1 MPLSELPMPR
11 DFPCNSPVIM
21 GILNVT
27 PDSFSDGGRH
37 WTPQDALRHVE
48 RMIEDGADIIDIG
61 GESTRPFA
69 DPVDKN
75 EELSRVIPVIE
86 KVREIS
92 DIPISVDTHKA
103 SVAHEALRAGADII
117 NDISGLTYD
126 DRMARVIAEHDA
138 YAVIM
143 HMRGTPK
150 NMQENPVYDNVI
162 AEIMA
167 FLRRQSSYAA
177 HAGIDERKIIIDPG
191 IGFGKR
197 VEDNLCIL
205 KMLHAFKE
213 LGKPVLI
220 GTSMKSFIGKI
231 TDSPLEERV
240 EGTLATLA
248 VALMNG
254 ADIFRVHDVG
264 RALKVLKMVKAVMDA

>member
-1 MPLSELPMPR
+1 MPR
-11 DFPCNSPVIM
+11 DFPCNSPIIM

-37 WTPQDALRHVE
+37 VTLRDAAAHAQ

-61 GESTRPFA
+61 GESTRPLA
-69 DPVDKN
+69 DPVDEE

-86 KVREIS
+86 KVRDIS
-92 DIPISVDTHKA
+92 DIPISVDTYKA

-126 DRMARVIAEHDA
+126 DRMAHVVAEHGA

-143 HMRGTPK
+143 HIRGTPK
-150 NMQENPVYDNVI
+150 NMQENPVYDNVV

-167 FLRRQSSYAA
+167 FLRRQSI
-177 HAGIDERKIIIDPG
+177 HAVKAGVDERKIIVDPG

-197 VEDNLCIL
+197 VEDNLRIL
-205 KMLHAFKE
+205 KMLNLFKE
-213 LGKPVLI
+213 LGKPLLI
-220 GTSMKSFIGKI
+220 GTSMKSFIGKV

-248 VALMNG
+248 VAFMNG

-264 RALKVLKMVKAVMDA
+264 RARKVLTMVKAVMDA

>member
-1 MPLSELPMPR
+1 MPR

-37 WTPQDALRHVE
+37 MTLHNAVDHAQ

-61 GESTRPFA
+61 GESTRPLA
-69 DPVDKN
+69 DPVDED

-86 KVREIS
+86 KVRDIS
-92 DIPISVDTHKA
+92 DIPISVDTYKA

-117 NDISGLTYD
+117 NDISGLTFD
-126 DRMARVIAEHDA
+126 DGMARVIAEHDA
-138 YAVIM
+138 YAIIM
-143 HMRGTPK
+143 HIKGTPR
-150 NMQENPVYDNVI
+150 NMQENPVYENVI
-162 AEIMA
+162 AEITA
-167 FLRRQSSYAA
+167 FLRRQSERAVM
-177 HAGIDERKIIIDPG
+177 AGVDQRKIIIDPG

-197 VEDNLCIL
+197 VEDNLKIL
-205 KMLHAFKE
+205 KMLHVFRE

-220 GTSMKSFIGKI
+220 GTSMKSFIGKV
-231 TDSPLEERV
+231 TDSTLDERV

-248 VALMNG
+248 VAFMNG

-264 RALKVLKMVKAVMDA
+264 RARKVLTMVKAVMDA

>member
-1 MPLSELPMPR
+1 
-11 DFPCNSPVIM
+11 M

-37 WTPQDALRHVE
+37 VTVRDAVDHAE

-61 GESTRPFA
+61 GESTRPFS
-69 DPVDKN
+69 DPVGED

-86 KVREIS
+86 KVRDIS
-92 DIPISVDTHKA
+92 DIPISVDTYKA
-103 SVAHEALRAGADII
+103 SVAHEALKAGADII

-126 DRMARVIAEHDA
+126 DRMASVIAEHAA

-143 HMRGTPK
+143 HIRGTPK
-150 NMQENPVYDNVI
+150 NMQEDPVYEDVI

-167 FLRRQSSYAA
+167 FLRRQVAYAA
-177 HAGIDERKIIIDPG
+177 HAGVDPRKIIVDPG

-197 VEDNLCIL
+197 AEDNLKIL
-205 KMLHAFKE
+205 KMLHIFKE
-213 LGKPVLI
+213 LDRPLLI
-220 GTSMKSFIGKI
+220 GTSMKGFIGKV
-231 TDSPLEERV
+231 TDSPLEERR

-248 VALMNG
+248 VACMNG

-264 RALKVLKMVKAVMDA
+264 PARKVLKMVKAVMDA

>member
-1 MPLSELPMPR
+1 
-11 DFPCNSPVIM
+11 M

-37 WTPQDALRHVE
+37 LALQDAVDHAK
-48 RMIEDGADIIDIG
+48 RMIEHGAGIIDIG
-61 GESTRPFA
+61 GESTRPFSE
-69 DPVDKN
+69 PVSED

-86 KVREIS
+86 KVRDIS
-92 DIPISVDTHKA
+92 DIPISVDTYKA
-103 SVAHEALRAGADII
+103 AVAHEALKAGADIV

-126 DRMARVIAEHDA
+126 DGMAHVIAEHDA

-143 HMRGTPK
+143 HIRGTPK
-150 NMQENPVYDNVI
+150 NMQENPVYGNVI

-167 FLRRQSSYAA
+167 FLRRQSNYAVK
-177 HAGIDERKIIIDPG
+177 AGVDEKKIVIDPG

-197 VEDNLCIL
+197 LEDNLIIL
-205 KMLHAFKE
+205 KMLHVFKE

-220 GTSMKSFIGKI
+220 GTSMKSFIGMV
-231 TDSPLEERV
+231 TDSPLEERID
-240 EGTLATLA
+240 GTLATLA

-264 RALKVLKMVKAVMDA
+264 RAGKVLKMVKAVMDA

>member
-1 MPLSELPMPR
+1 M
-11 DFPCNSPVIM
+11 
-21 GILNVT
+21 
-27 PDSFSDGGRH
+27 RH
-37 WTPQDALRHVE
+37 AR

-86 KVREIS
+86 KIREIS

-150 NMQENPVYDNVI
+150 DMQENPVYDDVI

-197 VEDNLCIL
+197 VEDNLRIL

-213 LGKPVLI
+213 LGKQVLI

-231 TDSPLEERV
+231 TDSPVEQRV

-248 VALMNG
+248 VAFMNG

-264 RALKVLKMVKAVMDA
+264 RAVKVLKMVKAVMDA